1 MSKEFL
7 KIIKKRQNLILLFL
21 ISLVLGVYILY
32 AVGLAPEPINNVLSK
47 FLPKAV
53 DNFSIN
59 TSGGFQDAYSKSFD
73 ILIGNSDTSTARWY
87 KILEVDNFPRS
98 VSGTIKKKLLLEKAF
113 K

>member
-7 KIIKKRQNLILLFL
+7 KIIKKRQNLILLFV

-73 ILIGNSDTSTARWY
+73 ILITGFLLVNLGFQRFLPIWGGNPNLY
-87 KILEVDNFPRS
+87 EN
-98 VSGTIKKKLLLEKAF
+98 
-113 K
+113 